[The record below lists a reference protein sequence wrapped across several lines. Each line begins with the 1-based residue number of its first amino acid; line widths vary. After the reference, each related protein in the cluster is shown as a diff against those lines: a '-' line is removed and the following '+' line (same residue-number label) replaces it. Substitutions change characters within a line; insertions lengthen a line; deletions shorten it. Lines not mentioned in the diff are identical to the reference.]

1 MRMIPDHTEILKEGE
16 AYVCGEH
23 IDGNYIFAMRYPV
36 YFPGDLIKLRL
47 LNRGQLL
54 ERLFE
59 SSENKYDAHKIFEF
73 FDALKTGLVLS
84 TNGNRSAADMMS
96 GGDFDGD
103 MAWVSWNKTLLDQ
116 VRKCTPM
123 DHVSSKPSSVEESR
137 LFFKSK
143 PEDHLQYAY
152 HYRYHQIHLGKLS
165 NMLTISTD
173 FYGFDHIVTREIGK
187 LAYAQVK

>member
-1 MRMIPDHTEILKEGE
+1 MIPDHTQILKEGE
-16 AYVCGEH
+16 AYICGEN
-23 IDGNYIFAMRYPV
+23 IDCNSILAMRYPA

-47 LNRGQLL
+47 INRGLL
-54 ERLFE
+54 LKRLFE
-59 SSENKYDAHKIFEF
+59 SSKNKYDAHMTFEF
-73 FDALKTGLVLS
+73 FDALTTGLVLS

-116 VRKCTPM
+116 VRNCTPM
-123 DHVSSKPSSVEESR
+123 NHVNSKSSSAAENI

-143 PEDHLQYAY
+143 PEDHLEYAY

-173 FYGFDHIVTREIGK
+173 FYGFDHVVTREIGK
-187 LAYAQVK
+187 LAYSQVK